1 MRVRVKVSSR
11 IVMAPSGETDDHVPA
26 ARGQRRGKVI
36 EPDFDSAPDIS
47 RLRAKQDGGALR
59 SAQWLQSCIFRE
71 PYKWRFTVK
80 YVASLTI
87 VVLTLTGCATT
98 PSPTPS
104 ASPSSSESPSPSP
117 SPSESAMIA
126 SAPKVVPDI
135 RDRLAIFPDRI
146 DLLPLL
152 LSVMTSGRDS
162 SSNREADG

>member
-1 MRVRVKVSSR
+1 MVGRV
-11 IVMAPSGETDDHVPA
+11 APLNGYNPA
-26 ARGQRRGKVI
+26 
-36 EPDFDSAPDIS
+36 F
-47 RLRAKQDGGALR
+47 
-59 SAQWLQSCIFRE
+59 FRE

-135 RDRLAIFPDRI
+135 RDRLAQIPPTRI
-146 DLLPLL
+146 DYDRSLLN
-152 LSVMTSGRDS
+152 D
-162 SSNREADG
+162 E